1 MQVEVLFLLAMFT
14 IAFLYSS
21 VGHGGASGYLALMA
35 LFGVEVVLMKPSA
48 LVLNLFVSSIAF
60 ISFYRAGHFRL
71 RILLPFAVASIPMA
85 FLGAT
90 LEISPE
96 LYKKILGA
104 FLFIAALRIVIR
116 PRKTEEETRR
126 LSIPIALVSGAIIG
140 FFAGMIGIG
149 GGIIL
154 SPLLLLTRWA
164 DMKETAAVSAA
175 FIFLNSLA
183 GLSGHLVAGMA
194 LSPTIL
200 LWIVVVVAGG
210 LAGSWSGSFRLS
222 AVQLKYLVTAV
233 LLVASIKLYVM

>member
-1 MQVEVLFLLAMFT
+1 M
-14 IAFLYSS
+14 
-21 VGHGGASGYLALMA
+21 
-35 LFGVEVVLMKPSA
+35 
-48 LVLNLFVSSIAF
+48 
-60 ISFYRAGHFRL
+60 
-71 RILLPFAVASIPMA
+71 
-85 FLGAT
+85 
-90 LEISPE
+90 
-96 LYKKILGA
+96 
-104 FLFIAALRIVIR
+104 
-116 PRKTEEETRR
+116 R
-126 LSIPIALVSGAIIG
+126 LSITIALLGGAVIG

-210 LAGSWSGSFRLS
+210 LAGSWSGSFRLT

-233 LLVASIKLYVM
+233 LLMASIKLYVM

>member
-1 MQVEVLFLLAMFT
+1 MQVELLFLLAMFI

-60 ISFYRAGHFRL
+60 LSYYKGGHFRF
-71 RILLPFAVASIPMA
+71 RTLLPFAAASIPMA
-85 FLGAT
+85 FFGAT

-104 FLFIAALRIVIR
+104 CLFIAALGILVR
-116 PRKTEEETRR
+116 PRGGDWEIRR
-126 LSIPIALVSGAIIG
+126 LSIPVALLAGAVIG
-140 FFAGMIGIG
+140 FFSGMIGIG

-164 DMKETAAVSAA
+164 GMKETAAVSAA

-183 GLSGHLVAGMA
+183 GLSGHLTAGME
-194 LSPTIL
+194 LSPRIL
-200 LWIVVVVAGG
+200 LWIGVVVAGG
-210 LAGSWSGSFRLS
+210 LAGAWSGSFRLS
-222 AVQLKYLVTAV
+222 TVQLKYLVTAV